1 MSQKIENM
9 KNKIEKGFKRIKIVD
24 ANYENIEQMNEIDT
38 QRRFQLIAIFSII
51 FLFLLLLVLLG
62 IYLSYGD
69 NKKRVHL
76 RSPNKKSVNNK
87 LKEVFNNN
95 INNYYKKNCENDTN
109 EKEVEKYD
117 VKQILKYV
125 EKKVQMPEINSTQ
138 NIKISIIIMNNKKSV
153 DTKLEEL
160 FESIESQ
167 SFPDK
172 EIIINKN
179 DMILSSNFNANGT
192 IFKESTLVEYKTD
205 SGKIMQRY
213 DLVNMAKGEYIL
225 FIQSDDTFSQNVLS
239 QIYEKASNDKLEIL
253 EYKTYHQS
261 PPKNRIIYQPEIFSA
276 MYFGPD
282 DFKILIQFHLCG
294 KLIKREFF
302 LNTFQKLKI
311 APFYFKENI
320 QNFDQSMILLILFRE
335 AKTFEAID
343 IQSTNKP
350 CSRCEK
356 DRTIPKIS
364 DAVDLLI
371 YMKFLI
377 EYTEDHVPQ
386 KRMAANV
393 FAYDFLNKKIN
404 FNNKDELI
412 LLKETIDLYLNCD
425 KIGEED
431 LRRFLNAKKNV
442 MEKLKNF

>member
-1 MSQKIENM
+1 M

-95 INNYYKKNCENDTN
+95 INNYYKKNYENDTN

-117 VKQILKYV
+117 IEQILKYA

-138 NIKISIIIMNNKKSV
+138 NIKISIIIMNNKKAV

-160 FESIESQ
+160 YESIESQ

-192 IFKESTLVEYKTD
+192 IFKESTLVEYKIDT
-205 SGKIMQRY
+205 GKIMQRY

-239 QIYEKASNDKLEIL
+239 QIYEKASNDKLDIL
-253 EYKTYHQS
+253 EYKTYHKP
-261 PPKNRIIYQPEIFSA
+261 PPKNRIIYQPEIFSS
-276 MYFGPD
+276 MYFGLD
-282 DFKILIQFHLCG
+282 DFKRLNQFHLCG
-294 KLIKREFF
+294 KLIKKEFF

-356 DRTIPKIS
+356 DRIIQWFITH
-364 DAVDLLI
+364 
-371 YMKFLI
+371 F
-377 EYTEDHVPQ
+377 
-386 KRMAANV
+386 
-393 FAYDFLNKKIN
+393 
-404 FNNKDELI
+404 
-412 LLKETIDLYLNCD
+412 
-425 KIGEED
+425 
-431 LRRFLNAKKNV
+431 
-442 MEKLKNF
+442 

>member
-1 MSQKIENM
+1 M

-24 ANYENIEQMNEIDT
+24 ANYENLEQMNEIDT

-95 INNYYKKNCENDTN
+95 INNYYKKNYENDTN

-138 NIKISIIIMNNKKSV
+138 NIKISIIIMNNKKAV

-160 FESIESQ
+160 YESIESQ

-179 DMILSSNFNANGT
+179 DMILSSNFNTNGT
-192 IFKESTLVEYKTD
+192 IFKETTLVEYKTD
-205 SGKIMQRY
+205 TGKIMQRY

-239 QIYEKASNDKLEIL
+239 QIYEKASNDKLDIL

-282 DFKILIQFHLCG
+282 DFKRLIQFHLCG

-356 DRTIPKIS
+356 DRIIPKIS

>member
-1 MSQKIENM
+1 M

-24 ANYENIEQMNEIDT
+24 ANYENLEQMNEIDT

-69 NKKRVHL
+69 NKKREHL

-95 INNYYKKNCENDTN
+95 VNNYYKKNYENDTN

-117 VKQILKYV
+117 IEQILKYA

-138 NIKISIIIMNNKKSV
+138 NIKISIIIMNNKKTV

-160 FESIESQ
+160 YESIESQ

-192 IFKESTLVEYKTD
+192 IFKESTLVEYKIDT
-205 SGKIMQRY
+205 GKIMQRY

-239 QIYEKASNDKLEIL
+239 QIYEKASNDKLDIL
-253 EYKTYHQS
+253 EYKTYHKP
-261 PPKNRIIYQPEIFSA
+261 PPKNRIIYQPEIFSS
-276 MYFGPD
+276 MYFGLD
-282 DFKILIQFHLCG
+282 DFKRLNQFHLCG
-294 KLIKREFF
+294 KLIKKEFF

-356 DRTIPKIS
+356 DMIIPKIS

-377 EYTEDHVPQ
+377 EYTENHVPQ

-393 FAYDFLNKKIN
+393 FIYDFLNKRIN
-404 FNNKDELI
+404 FTNKDELI

-442 MEKLKNF
+442 MDKLKNF